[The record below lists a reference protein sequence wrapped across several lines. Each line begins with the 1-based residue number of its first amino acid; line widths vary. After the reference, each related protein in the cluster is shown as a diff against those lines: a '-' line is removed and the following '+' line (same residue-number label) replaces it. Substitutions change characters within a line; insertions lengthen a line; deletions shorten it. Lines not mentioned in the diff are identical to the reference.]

1 MAFDNFESL
10 APPLMA
16 SKPLLRV
23 QLDAALDQAANDP
36 ESFEAEAQA
45 LISNLGKRPLELTDP
60 MGWKKPDGSHKGAHP
75 VSFLSQFQADVAR
88 IAPLKRQAEARLARA
103 IEFARL
109 RLDCSLQDNGVSADE
124 LETGLAHPGRGWCL
138 ETAQAV
144 VEQSKLPQ
152 PVARRWVEL
161 HGLRTEMVERSLF
174 LVPLNVER
182 YARTGASRID
192 LVQEGC
198 IALYRAVDGFDWRR
212 GLLFRTYAAHWLA
225 QAFRDYL
232 YNFSNVIRVPI
243 YVQKAMH
250 RAALDREDQVDA
262 PGTAIEAAEES
273 GLSERAAHA
282 ALGILR
288 GSLSLEM
295 EGRAGVSLGEML
307 EDPRT
312 SMGQSELAALELE
325 RQIEHAFE
333 SLTARERTVI
343 GCRFGLGRQRES
355 TLAEVAGELEL
366 SIERVRQIQVSAL
379 AKLAAPALRR
389 QFEVFLN

>member
-1 MAFDNFESL
+1 MASQ
-10 APPLMA
+10 PLMR
-16 SKPLLRV
+16 S
-23 QLDAALDQAANDP
+23 QLDVALDLAASEP
-36 ESFEAEAQA
+36 ESFETATHA
-45 LISNLGKRPLELTDP
+45 LISHLGTRNLELTDP
-60 MGWKKPDGSHKGAHP
+60 MGWKKPGVSRKGVHP

-109 RLDCSLQDNGVSADE
+109 RLDVTLQTCDVSADQ
-124 LETGLAHPGRGWCL
+124 LEAGLAHPGRGWCL
-138 ETAQAV
+138 ETAQTV
-144 VEQSKLPQ
+144 VEQSNLP
-152 PVARRWVEL
+152 PMVARRWVEL

-192 LVQEGC
+192 LIQEGC

-250 RAALDREDQVDA
+250 RAALEREDQTEA
-262 PGTAIEAAEES
+262 PGTAVEAAEES

-295 EGRAGVSLGEML
+295 EGRAGVTLGEML

-312 SMGQSELAALELE
+312 SMGQSELAAHELE
-325 RQIEHAFE
+325 RQIEHAFQ
-333 SLTARERTVI
+333 SLTARERVVI
-343 GCRFGLGRQRES
+343 GCRFGLGQQRES
-355 TLAEVAGELEL
+355 TLAEVAEELKL